1 MLSDAQRKRRKQELH
16 EKIAGHT
23 PYAVL
28 RNNIDPPWIGLTL
41 RKLAAT
47 PPANQ
52 RPGANRDHFFEKPL
66 YGLGAG
72 SLARPQPAGHGRCE
86 PPGRQALYRPH
97 RRKGRRSYGDEE
109 LTFYD
114 GKLYSVDCARWGF
127 GEGIVT
133 TRTADD
139 GIHFEAETRSEN
151 TARSSGGRR
160 PGGPDRSRL
169 YLAQT
174 GLVRGNRPGILV
186 QGDTTALII
195 GASPSLV

>member
-1 MLSDAQRKRRKQELH
+1 MLSDAQRKGRKQELH

-47 PPANQ
+47 
-52 RPGANRDHFFEKPL
+52 
-66 YGLGAG
+66 
-72 SLARPQPAGHGRCE
+72 
-86 PPGRQALYRPH
+86 
-97 RRKGRRSYGDEE
+97 RRLTKGREQIVIIFLKSRCMVWGLAALLGLSLPAMAVANPLDGRRYIGPTGEKGEEAYGDEE

-139 GIHFEAETRSEN
+139 GIHFTAETRSEKY
-151 TARSSGGRR
+151 GKI
-160 PGGPDRSRL
+160 
-169 YLAQT
+169 
-174 GLVRGNRPGILV
+174 VWEGIV
-186 QGDTTALII
+186 QGDRIEAVYTWRKQGWFVETVREYWFK
-195 GASPSLV
+195 GTRQP